1 MWFMIHKL
9 WMRLHT
15 WTLSYFDFNILL
27 AIKTI
32 WITHRNYLT
41 KATDSGFIQNQK
53 INMLCRKIVF
63 KMLFYKYTQSWYNF
77 YINKVSCSVFQR
89 EFINGIIEK
98 HNRRDSVWTWDMV
111 SNQYKKKISFE
122 CVMFFCCQLVYF
134 VIDPLNGEYI
144 YM

>member
-1 MWFMIHKL
+1 
-9 WMRLHT
+9 MRLHK
-15 WTLSYFDFNILL
+15 WTFSYFDFNILL

-32 WITHRNYLT
+32 WITHRNYPT

-77 YINKVSCSVFQR
+77 YINKVSCFVFQR

-98 HNRRDSVWTWDMV
+98 HNRRD
-111 SNQYKKKISFE
+111 I
-122 CVMFFCCQLVYF
+122 VYGPEIWSLTNTRKNIF
-134 VIDPLNGEYI
+134 WMCEVVLLSSCLLCHWPI
-144 YM
+144 